1 MRHEEIAKV
10 CHEANKAFCEALGD
24 MSQKHWDEAEEW
36 QRDSAVKGVLFAID
50 NPDAPASSQHDAW
63 SADKFKDGWKFGPVK
78 DAEKKEHPC
87 LVPFEQLPLTQQAKD
102 TLFKSVVSALSPL
115 VSGIATFGAAAK

>member
-1 MRHEEIAKV
+1 MRYEQIAKV

-24 MSQKHWDEAEEW
+24 MSQKHWEEAEEW
-36 QRDSAVKGVLFAID
+36 QRDSAVKGVRFAVD

-63 SADKFKDGWKFGPVK
+63 SADKIKDGWKFGPVK

-87 LVPFEQLPLTQQAKD
+87 LVLFEQLPLTQQAKD
-102 TLFKSVVSALSPL
+102 TLFKSVVSALAPL
-115 VSGIATFGAAAK
+115 VSGVSASAG